1 MFSPRRYVLT
11 AFMAV
16 AAFALVA
23 CGDAEGDGE
32 GSDTGIDREQLLG
45 EVSEVRS
52 LFEERSPLPPELIAD
67 VSYEEGQ
74 LDVTLAEDA
83 ESAAGDQ
90 AEQAEQAEQVCSD
103 LSEAIQLPDLSITV
117 HGPDGTEL
125 ASCEFGQ

>member
-1 MFSPRRYVLT
+1 MFRPRRLLVVT
-11 AFMAV
+11 ALAV
-16 AAFALVA
+16 ASLALVA

-52 LFEERSPLPPELIAD
+52 LFEERSPLPPELISD

-83 ESAAGDQ
+83 ESAAGD
-90 AEQAEQAEQVCSD
+90 EVEQAEQVCSD
-103 LSEAIQLPDLSITV
+103 LSEAIQLPDLTITV
-117 HGPDGTEL
+117 HGPDGSEL